1 MPKNR
6 YTILSMMKDEGHCL
20 LEWVAYHHLI
30 GFDNICVYT
39 NNCQDGTDDM
49 LIRLQ
54 ELGYCKHFRND
65 VPKGKKPQPHALWL
79 AGKNK
84 DVTDSEWVL
93 TMDADEFVNIKL
105 GDGTVQELV
114 DAVPDDAEGI
124 IITWRF
130 YGSNDVL
137 DWRPGLVIE
146 SYTHGAPDRFR
157 KGWGVKSM
165 VRPFPDMKFGI
176 HRPSI
181 KHKASKEGQVEAL
194 LALKWVNGGGKPM
207 TESFKKSG
215 WRSTGP
221 TLSYDFVEMNHYAVK
236 SYEAYLLRRLRGNV
250 NNKEDKYNAS
260 YFSIFDRNEQEPTVS
275 AARHAPKVKALMDK
289 MLKDKT
295 LAALQDKALAYHAA
309 RVDQLRHTG
318 EYDEWVRDL
327 REAGAVRID
336 QLDEV
341 LFTQHLPKDTQAL
354 VRKMQADGVPNKTI
368 AKMIARSTG
377 IRNAERRQDAEDAEE
392 LAKLTGV
399 DLDTGERKD
408 KPRMDSP
415 PPGPDL
421 KPETRARLLAL
432 IQKARR
438 TGETLDEAGEPVH
451 EDAAQAPSSPG
462 PAPAADTAPQAP
474 ALRPR
479 LSPPFPGNGRKVV
492 CSTMKNEG
500 PYLLEWIAHYR
511 NLGFDDF
518 VLFSNDCTDGT
529 NLILNRLDAMGIV
542 HHFDNPIGHR
552 MDPQRR
558 AYSRANQ
565 MDVVRDASW
574 VLIADADEF
583 LNVHAGA
590 GTVDDLIAACP
601 EEAEAISVNW
611 RLFGSAG
618 HRHMM
623 PEPVTRRFTR
633 ACNVVEPEN
642 GLIWGFKT
650 LFRPASFDY
659 FGVHRPRFEKKVE
672 IHDRQVMWVNASG
685 QFIGEQYMRKGW
697 RSNKDIVSY
706 EFAQMN
712 HYAIKSREEFLL
724 KRLRGTANSK
734 DKGRI
739 DMDYWDRFD
748 LNACEDSSI
757 RSGDLQGQM
766 DEMLK
771 DADLAALHRATL
783 DTALRTIEMQLED
796 PELREFVEGDLPR
809 AEDVAAQ

>member
-1 MPKNR
+1 MPKHR
-6 YTILSMMKDEGHCL
+6 FTILSMMKDEGHCL

-54 ELGYCKHFRND
+54 EMGYCQHFRNE

-79 AGKNK
+79 AGKNPEICGS
-84 DVTDSEWVL
+84 DWVL

-114 DAVPDDAEGI
+114 DAMPDGTEGI
-124 IITWRF
+124 MITWRF
-130 YGSNDVL
+130 YGSNNIL
-137 DWRPGLVIE
+137 DWRPGLVTE

-181 KHKASKEGQVEAL
+181 KHKASKEGQVEKL
-194 LALKWVNGGGKPM
+194 LALKWMNGGGKPM

-221 TLSYDFVEMNHYAVK
+221 TLSYDFVELNHYAVK

-260 YFSIFDRNEQEPTVS
+260 YFSIFDRNEQEPNVS
-275 AARHAPKVKALMDK
+275 AARHAPKVKALMAE
-289 MLKDKT
+289 MLKDSK
-295 LAALQDKALAYHAA
+295 LATLQDKALAYHAA

-318 EYDEWVRDL
+318 EYDEWVESL

-341 LFTQHLPKDTQAL
+341 LFTQHLPKDTQEL

-377 IRNAERRQDAEDAEE
+377 IRNAEKRQDATDAEE
-392 LAKLTGV
+392 LAKMTGV
-399 DLDTGERKD
+399 DLETGERQD
-408 KPRMDSP
+408 KQPEPEQP
-415 PPGPDL
+415 PAANL
-421 KPETRARLLAL
+421 APETRARLIAL
-432 IQKARR
+432 IQKARK
-438 TGETLDEAGEPVH
+438 TGDVIDESGAAISEPEPVAMP
-451 EDAAQAPSSPG
+451 DDKPA
-462 PAPAADTAPQAP
+462 APAI
-474 ALRPR
+474 RPK
-479 LSPPFPGNGRKVV
+479 LSQPFPGNGRKVV
-492 CSTMKNEG
+492 LSTMKNEG

-529 NLILNRLDAMGIV
+529 NLLLNRLDAMGIV
-542 HHFDNPIGHR
+542 HHYDNPLGPR

-583 LNVHAGA
+583 LNVHVGD
-590 GTVDDLIAACP
+590 GTVDALLDACP
-601 EEAEAISVNW
+601 DSTEAISINW
-611 RLFGSAG
+611 RLFGSG
-618 HRHMM
+618 GQRHMM

-633 ACNVVEPEN
+633 ACRVEDPES
-642 GLIWGFKT
+642 GLVWGFKT

-672 IHDRQVMWVNASG
+672 IHPDQVNWVNAR
-685 QFIGEQYMRKGW
+685 GEPMGEKYLRGGW
-697 RSNKDIVSY
+697 RSNKNIVAY
-706 EFAQMN
+706 DFAQMN

-734 DKGRI
+734 DKSRI
-739 DMDYWDRFD
+739 DLGYWDKFD
-748 LNACEDSSI
+748 LNSCEDASI
-757 RSGDLQGQM
+757 RSGDLQGRM
-766 DEMLK
+766 DEMLQ
-771 DADLAALHRATL
+771 DGDLAALHRATL
-783 DTALRTIEMQLED
+783 DSALRTIEMQLED
-796 PELREFVEGDLPR
+796 PELREFVEGDSL
-809 AEDVAAQ
+809 AEVAAQ

>member
-1 MPKNR
+1 MPKHR

-39 NNCQDGTDDM
+39 NNCQDGTDQM
-49 LIRLQ
+49 LMRLQ
-54 ELGYCKHFRND
+54 EMGYCQHFRND

-84 DVTDSEWVL
+84 QITDSEWIL
-93 TMDADEFVNIKL
+93 TMDADEFVNIKV
-105 GDGTVQELV
+105 GNGHVQELI
-114 DAVPDDAEGI
+114 DAVPEDSEGI
-124 IITWRF
+124 MITWRF

-137 DWRPGLVIE
+137 DWRPGLVTE
-146 SYTHGAPDRFR
+146 SYTRGAPDKFR

-165 VRPFPDMKFGI
+165 VRPFDDMKFGI

-181 KHKASKEGQVEAL
+181 KHKASKEGQVEKL
-194 LALKWVNGGGKPM
+194 LALKWVNGGGQPM

-275 AARHAPKVKALMDK
+275 AARHAPKVKALMEE
-289 MLKDKT
+289 MLKDAT
-295 LAALQDKALAYHAA
+295 LAELQDRALAYHAT
-309 RVDQLRHTG
+309 RVGQLRHTG
-318 EYDEWVRDL
+318 EYDEWVDSL
-327 REAGAVRID
+327 RQAGAVRID

-341 LFTQHLPKDTQAL
+341 LFTQHLPKETQAL
-354 VRKMQADGVPNKTI
+354 VRKMQDDGVPNKTI

-377 IRNAERRQDAEDAEE
+377 IRNAEKRQDATDAEE
-392 LAKLTGV
+392 LSKITGIE
-399 DLDTGERKD
+399 LD
-408 KPRMDSP
+408 SAP
-415 PPGPDL
+415 PEADAPPAPPEL
-421 KPETRARLLAL
+421 KPETREKLLHL
-432 IQKARR
+432 IAKARK
-438 TGETLDEAGEPVH
+438 TGQTLDEKGNPVEPPKKD
-451 EDAAQAPSSPG
+451 ELAM
-462 PAPAADTAPQAP
+462 
-474 ALRPR
+474 RPR
-479 LSPPFPGNGRKVV
+479 LKPPFAGNGRKILV
-492 CSTMKNEG
+492 STLKNEG

-529 NLILNRLDAMGIV
+529 NLLLNRLDAMGIV
-542 HHFDNPIGHR
+542 HHFDNPISGR

-583 LNVHAGA
+583 LNIHAGDGSIDA
-590 GTVDDLIAACP
+590 LIDACP
-601 EEAEAISVNW
+601 DETEAVSICW
-611 RLFGSAG
+611 RIFGSG
-618 HRHMM
+618 GERHLL
-623 PEPVTRRFTR
+623 PDPVTKRFTR

-642 GLIWGFKT
+642 GLVWGFKT

-659 FGVHRPRFEKKVE
+659 FGVHRPRFEKKRD
-672 IHDRQVMWVNASG
+672 IHPDQVHWVNASG
-685 QFIGEQYMRKGW
+685 ALMGEKYMRSGW
-697 RSNKDIVSY
+697 RANKNIVSY

-734 DKGRI
+734 DESRI
-739 DMDYWDRFD
+739 DLGYWDKFD

-757 RSGDLQGQM
+757 RSGDLQGRL
-766 DEMLK
+766 DEMLE
-771 DADLAALHRATL
+771 DMELNALYKATL
-783 DTALRTIEMQLED
+783 DNALRTIEMQLED
-796 PELREFVEGDLPR
+796 PELRAFVE
-809 AEDVAAQ
+809 AESPQDVAAQ

>member
-1 MPKNR
+1 
-6 YTILSMMKDEGHCL
+6 
-20 LEWVAYHHLI
+20 
-30 GFDNICVYT
+30 
-39 NNCQDGTDDM
+39 
-49 LIRLQ
+49 
-54 ELGYCKHFRND
+54 
-65 VPKGKKPQPHALWL
+65 
-79 AGKNK
+79 
-84 DVTDSEWVL
+84 
-93 TMDADEFVNIKL
+93 
-105 GDGTVQELV
+105 V

-124 IITWRF
+124 MITWRF

-137 DWRPGLVIE
+137 DWRPGLVTE
-146 SYTHGAPDRFR
+146 SYTRGAPDRFR

-165 VRPFPDMKFGI
+165 VRPFKDMKFGI

-260 YFSIFDRNEQEPTVS
+260 YFSIFDRNEQEPDVS
-275 AARHAPKVKALMDK
+275 AARHARKVKALMAE
-289 MLKDKT
+289 MLKDAR
-295 LAALQDKALAYHAA
+295 LAELQDRALAYHAA

-318 EYDEWVRDL
+318 EYDAWVDSL

-341 LFTQHLPKDTQAL
+341 LFTQHLPKDTQDL

-377 IRNAERRQDAEDAEE
+377 IRNAEKRQDAQDAEE

-399 DLDTGERKD
+399 SLEG
-408 KPRMDSP
+408 
-415 PPGPDL
+415 GPDAPRDAAAPADTPPQL
-421 KPETRARLLAL
+421 TPETRARLISL
-432 IQKARR
+432 IQKARA
-438 TGETLDEAGEPVH
+438 TGQSLDEEGTPVDKKQDKH
-451 EDAAQAPSSPG
+451 AP
-462 PAPAADTAPQAP
+462 
-474 ALRPR
+474 RPK

-492 CSTMKNEG
+492 LSTMKNEG
-500 PYLLEWIAHYR
+500 PYLLEWIAHYQR
-511 NLGFDDF
+511 LGFDDF

-529 NLILNRLDAMGIV
+529 NLMLNRLDAMGVV
-542 HHFDNPIGHR
+542 HHFDNPLGPR

-565 MDVVRDASW
+565 MDVVREASW

-583 LNVHAGA
+583 LNIHVGD
-590 GTVDDLIAACP
+590 GTVDALIDACP
-601 EEAEAISVNW
+601 EETEAISINW

-618 HRHMM
+618 QKHML
-623 PEPVTRRFTR
+623 PEPVTQRFTR
-633 ACNVVEPEN
+633 ACRIDDPEN
-642 GLIWGFKT
+642 GLVWGFKT

-659 FGVHRPRFEKKVE
+659 FGVHRPRFEKKRE
-672 IHDRQVMWVNASG
+672 IRPDQVHWVNARG
-685 QFIGEQYMRKGW
+685 EFIGEQYMRGGW
-697 RSNKDIVSY
+697 RSNKDVVAY
-706 EFAQMN
+706 DFAQMN

-734 DKGRI
+734 DKSRI
-739 DMDYWDRFD
+739 DLDYWDRFD
-748 LNACEDSSI
+748 LNSCEDASI
-757 RSGDLQGQM
+757 CRDGLQARI
-766 DEMLK
+766 
-771 DADLAALHRATL
+771 DALLQDGDLAALQRATL
-783 DTALRTIEMQLED
+783 DNALRTIEMQLED
-796 PELREFVEGDLPR
+796 EELRAFVE
-809 AEDVAAQ
+809 AETLGEVAAE